1 MPDTTEIK
9 VTTLEA
15 AHSRITEADTSSE
28 SFAASFTDELVVA
41 YKHID
46 NQRKRIKYL
55 EGLMWPGG
63 EVVE

>member
-1 MPDTTEIK
+1 MTEIK
-9 VTTLEA
+9 VTTLEDA
-15 AHSRITEADTSSE
+15 NKRINEAFIVDDYMSPVQSALLTELIA
-28 SFAASFTDELVVA
+28 A